1 MHKDYV
7 YKGVTMS
14 IRHRGAAL
22 SLHLVLALSLLCS
35 LLIAPFAT
43 SQAKAVVFGEEVPE
57 ASVTAPWVASI
68 WYTKNIKEKPR
79 FICTGSLIREDIII
93 TAAHCTFDQGFYW
106 VKLGADTLDSDEPLL
121 EVSGTW
127 RDTRYSKKTITN
139 DLGILK
145 LTNPVRDVRPIAI
158 PTPAQLSKI
167 AKLTKFKM
175 YGWGLD
181 QNNEVAKFLR
191 SANLDLQDSAA
202 KRAYGS
208 SFKPEIML
216 ASGRYIRAEKL
227 YAGGCNGDSG
237 GPLIGIVD
245 RKPVLVGLTSWG
257 SAQGCDRGKP
267 TIFTRVSYYLKNIS
281 NGVVLASK
289 AATVYNQAAPTN
301 TERASIKGTARVGS
315 TLSCEPGTWSE
326 NTVSTDTYWTSPSRI
341 SGERSSSVLV
351 TNEDAGQTFTCVTL
365 GKSRTAELPVESRL
379 TIPTAPVLDTQQSI
393 TGLGPLAP
401 KIGANISCSNA
412 TWRNN
417 VETILRPQWYVGSY
431 YSREQ
436 ISSASSLVGEGSTLI
451 LTKEIILKA
460 LNKSILCAS
469 GATGPGGTR
478 FNIVSVSMPYI
489 STPSPTVKMVG
500 LLSNETPSPGQIV
513 TCQVDQP
520 EQYESIK
527 YEWSLQNSSWNV
539 DQSAVIIGTSSTY
552 VFDSTNILTNVRKY
566 LRCKA
571 TATNLVG
578 SGDSAVTTYVKEPT
592 APEYFNVDIKGLTSQ
607 STPANQVITCEA
619 RKLVGDE
626 KATFTWGVGAYYY
639 SSDIQTVLGT
649 GSTLIFTGAIYD
661 EVVGKTLLC
670 AVEIKNSIGK
680 ANATDGVSIEVPTVQ
695 LFGKTGNYYQWVP
708 ERVTWQQ
715 ARTNALGMTY
725 LGLQGYLATPAT
737 QAEFEFLRK
746 KSGGNSFWL
755 GISDLEQEG
764 CWKYADGPEANR
776 AFYAVAGT
784 PNCSVT
790 SGYTN
795 WNSGEPNN
803 AYNGENWG
811 MALSNGLWNDGPID
825 SLLNSWGSWPS
836 GYVVEFGGAVTALAV
851 TPGSASSAPK
861 MSATATTTTGFTTA
875 SQTVTTTFTP
885 DRFTTA
891 TFNTSRIAIKLQG
904 PAGFSISNYL
914 PTLANS
920 SATRDSSNSLGDY
933 SWATNPGATATIN
946 FSFVSLPQGRYTMT
960 VVAQDAAGTTV
971 TSNPMTFDVF
981 VKVPTVTATTAAG
994 KIDSV
999 ALSWMA
1005 PSQTAGITTY
1015 LVEYSKDG
1023 SNWTTFVRPDS
1034 TATTTTVTG
1043 LEAGTTYTFRVTPSI
1058 SGAISATAAT
1068 ASNSATTNF
1077 QRVTNAIATA
1087 SSTNFANVSL
1097 TWSAPTITTGL
1108 ENYRIE
1114 VSTDGTTWVAFER
1127 TASTATSATVTGLTF
1142 ATSYQFRI
1150 TPIFNAAADLNGQA
1164 TTAAVTTGSPSV
1176 TNVLASKVSG
1186 NNTSVSLTWT
1196 APAMTTGLATYK
1208 VDVSTDGTT
1217 WSEFARANSTTAS
1230 ATVTGLTA
1238 GTSYRFRVTPVFNG
1252 ITPDTRFSA
1261 TSAAI
1266 TTNIYNITYSQN
1278 LLQDAPAYYFRM
1290 NSVLGNSGSTS
1301 LTLNSNL
1308 WRGTY
1313 STVLS
1318 SGGVTD
1324 GYLSANV
1331 PSDGGFRFIQA
1342 TDFYSDSVFTVT
1354 GWLALGGPLTGSE
1367 NIFHIANGYSFLRLY
1382 STPEGRI
1389 SADAGVGGNSVRGT
1403 VTGAPN
1409 ANNLLDGRFH
1419 HFAWVSNGAIQSLYI
1434 DGALVGQAAT
1444 YGIGFSNGSEV
1455 NVGRSLNYP
1464 DAKCSGSDIR
1474 CPAFY
1479 AGTRAALDEI
1489 AIFNSALEATVIS
1502 RHYAAG
1508 RELLP

>member
-1 MHKDYV
+1 
-7 YKGVTMS
+7 MS

-22 SLHLVLALSLLCS
+22 SLRLVLTFSLLLT
-35 LLIAPFAT
+35 LLIAPFAS
-43 SQAKAVVFGEEVPE
+43 SQSKAVVFGEEVPE
-57 ASVTAPWVASI
+57 ASQTAPWVASI
-68 WYTKNIKEKPR
+68 WYTKNIKEKAR
-79 FICTGSLIREDIII
+79 FICTGSLISSDIII

-139 DLGILK
+139 DLGLLK
-145 LTNPVRDVRPIAI
+145 LTRPVTDVRPIAI
-158 PTPAQLSKI
+158 PTQAQLSKI
-167 AKLTKFKM
+167 SKLTKFKM

-202 KRAYGS
+202 KRAYGA

-216 ASGRYIRAEKL
+216 ASGRYIKAEKL

-237 GPLIGIVD
+237 GPLIGMVD
-245 RKPVLVGLTSWG
+245 KKPVLVGLTSWG

-289 AATVYNQAAPTN
+289 AATVYNQAAPSN
-301 TERASIKGTARVGS
+301 IERASIRGTGRVGS

-326 NTVSTDTYWTSPSRI
+326 NTVSLDTYWTSPSRL
-341 SGERSSSVLV
+341 SGERASSVQV
-351 TNEDAGQTFTCVTL
+351 KNEDAGQTFTCVTI
-365 GKSRTAELPVESRL
+365 GKSRTAELPVESKL

-436 ISSASSLVGEGSTLI
+436 VTSTSSLVGEGTTLI

-460 LNKSILCAS
+460 LNNSILCAS

-478 FNIVSVSMPYI
+478 FNVVSVSMPFI
-489 STPSPTVKMVG
+489 GSPSPTVKMTG
-500 LLSNETPSPGQIV
+500 LVSNETPSPAQIV

-527 YEWSLQNSSWNV
+527 YEWTLQNSSWNV
-539 DQSAVIIGTSSTY
+539 DQGAAIIGTSSTY
-552 VFDSTNILTNVRKY
+552 IFDSANILTSVRKY

-578 SGDSAVTTYVKEPT
+578 SGDSSVTTYVKEPT
-592 APEYFNVDIKGLTSQ
+592 APEYFSVDIKGLTAQ
-607 STPANQVITCEA
+607 STPSNQIVTCEA

-649 GSTLIFTGAIYD
+649 GSTLIFNGDIYD
-661 EVVGKTLLC
+661 QVVGKTLLC

-695 LFGKTGNYYQWVP
+695 IFGKTGNYYQWVS

-715 ARTNALGMTY
+715 ARTNALAMTY
-725 LGLQGYLATPAT
+725 LGLQGYLATPNT

-746 KSGGNSFWL
+746 KSQGNGFWL

-776 AFYAVAGT
+776 AFYAVPGT
-784 PNCSVT
+784 PNCAVT

-825 SLLNSWGSWPS
+825 SLLNSWGSWPN
-836 GYVVEFGGAVTALAV
+836 GYVVEFGGPVTALAV

-875 SQTVTTTFTP
+875 SQSVTATFTP

-891 TFNTSRIAIKLQG
+891 TFNTARVAIKLQG
-904 PAGFSISNYL
+904 PAGFSTSNYL

-920 SATRDSSNSLGDY
+920 SATRDASNSLGDY
-933 SWATNPGATATIN
+933 SWATNPGATATFN

-960 VVAQDAAGTTV
+960 VVAQDTGGTTV

-981 VKVPTVTATTAAG
+981 VKVPTVTATTVTG

-1015 LVEYSKDG
+1015 LVEYSNDG
-1023 SNWTTFVRPDS
+1023 STWATFVRPDS
-1034 TATTTTVTG
+1034 TGTTATVTG

-1058 SGAISATAAT
+1058 SGAISASAAT
-1068 ASNSATTNF
+1068 ASNTATTNF

-1087 SSTNFANVSL
+1087 SSSNFANVSL

-1114 VSTDGTTWVAFER
+1114 VSTDGTTWLAFER

-1142 ATSYQFRI
+1142 ATSYRFRI
-1150 TPIFNAAADLNGQA
+1150 TPIFNAALDLNGQGI
-1164 TTAAVTTGSPSV
+1164 TAAVTTGSPTV
-1176 TNVLASKVSG
+1176 ANVLASKVAG
-1186 NNTSVSLTWT
+1186 NNTSMSLTWT
-1196 APAMTTGLATYK
+1196 APAMTSGLTTYK

-1217 WSEFARANSTTAS
+1217 WNEFARANSTTAS

-1238 GTSYRFRVTPVFNG
+1238 GTSYRFRVTPVFNA

-1266 TTNIYNITYSQN
+1266 TTNVYNITYSQN
-1278 LLQDAPAYYFRM
+1278 VLQDAPAYYFRM
-1290 NSVLGNSGSTS
+1290 NGALANSGSTA
-1301 LTLNSNL
+1301 LTINSNFFL
-1308 WRGTY
+1308 GTNT
-1313 STVLS
+1313 SIRTT
-1318 SGGVTD
+1318 GGVTD
-1324 GYLSANV
+1324 GFISSTSSGN
-1331 PSDGGFRFIQA
+1331 PGFRYTQA
-1342 TDFYSDSVFTVT
+1342 TDFFSDSIFTVS
-1354 GWLALGGPLTGSE
+1354 GWVSATSGTSGG
-1367 NIFHIANGYSFLRLY
+1367 NIFHIANGYSFLRMYL
-1382 STPEGRI
+1382 TPEGRI
-1389 SADAGVGGNSVRGT
+1389 TADAGVGGNSVRAT

-1409 ANNLLDGRFH
+1409 ANNLTDGRFH

-1444 YGIGFSNGSEV
+1444 FGIGFSNGSEV
-1455 NVGRSLNYP
+1455 NFARTLDYP
-1464 DAKCSGSDIR
+1464 GAKITGSDIAS
-1474 CPAFY
+1474 PVTY
-1479 AGTRAALDEI
+1479 YGTYAALDEI
-1489 AIFNSALEATVIS
+1489 AVFNSVLEATAIG

-1508 RELLP
+1508 RELMP